1 MKFVVILCVFNSQS
15 LQCCLE
21 YCSEVRTVVAESE
34 VLKFVLSME
43 AANNT
48 VAVSISASEAEVP
61 LFVSYLKMI
70 VLLLIPFVIG
80 IPSALVIRVIAVER
94 KLHTKYYFFL
104 VNLLVTDFFGVTI
117 DNLVQ
122 FVALVLYVSGSS
134 IKLSCVF
141 FEISGMFSFAGQLL
155 FITLGIDRFVAI
167 ASPYH
172 HRKIMTNKV
181 VATIVAAVWGLA
193 ILSTSVQLV
202 HISYV
207 YLPPFGKCYGLS
219 GFPFSRLLGTFMLVS
234 STVLIIAIN
243 LYLYYEILQSNKKL
257 KENMQLH
264 GESSTTARRHVARKK
279 KLRRH
284 IKPTTSMLLLGGIDG
299 LINLLIPVLFI
310 IFRFTLDDDSIARV
324 YATEFLIFP
333 IQWVQLLS
341 HPLVYGLYM
350 TKIRR
355 NIFNF
360 ELYYWI
366 FGRSSKVV
374 VLNQQ
379 WRQYM

>member
-1 MKFVVILCVFNSQS
+1 MAFIHFC
-15 LQCCLE
+15 
-21 YCSEVRTVVAESE
+21 
-34 VLKFVLSME
+34 
-43 AANNT
+43 
-48 VAVSISASEAEVP
+48 P
-61 LFVSYLKMI
+61 L
-70 VLLLIPFVIG
+70 
-80 IPSALVIRVIAVER
+80 IRVIAVER

-181 VATIVAAVWGLA
+181 VAAIVAVVWGLA
-193 ILSTSVQLV
+193 ILITSVLLV
-202 HISYV
+202 QVPYV
-207 YLPPFGKCYGLS
+207 HLYPFGQCSALS
-219 GFPFSRLLGTFMLVS
+219 GFPFIYLFKGFVMAS
-234 STVLIIAIN
+234 STVLIIAVN
-243 LYLYYEILQSNKKL
+243 LYLYYEIVQSNKKL

-264 GESSTTARRHVARKK
+264 GESSTTTRRHVAHRE

-284 IKPTTSMLLLGGIDG
+284 IKPTVSVLLLGGIDG
-299 LINLLIPVLFI
+299 LINLLVPLLQIV
-310 IFRFTLDDDSIARV
+310 FRLTLGNDSIIRI
-324 YATEFLIFP
+324 YAIESVIRPL
-333 IQWVQLLS
+333 QLVQLLC
-341 HPLVYGLYM
+341 HPLVYGLYV

-366 FGRSSKVV
+366 FGRRSKVI

-379 WRQYM
+379 WRNYM